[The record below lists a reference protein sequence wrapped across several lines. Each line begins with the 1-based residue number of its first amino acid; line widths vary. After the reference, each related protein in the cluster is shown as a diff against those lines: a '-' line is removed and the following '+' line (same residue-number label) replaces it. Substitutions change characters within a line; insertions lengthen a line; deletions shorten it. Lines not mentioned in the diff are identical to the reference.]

1 MGCGKPPGNLEYWDG
16 EGPGTTGLDL
26 EAGNLEA
33 KGEGRFGFSAGAL
46 GLGFPTP
53 VWGLKPHPYLTKE
66 AR

>member
-1 MGCGKPPGNLEYWDG
+1 M
-16 EGPGTTGLDL
+16 DL